1 MHWTIIGGGIQGTTV
16 AIKLRNEGISSNQL
30 TIIDPYPSLCEQF
43 NEYTKRI
50 SMPFLRSPFV
60 HHIHPQPFHLK
71 QYAKLNQ
78 YTSAYYGPY
87 KRPQRDMFMH
97 HIHDLVHQYDL
108 NNSHIQGIAS
118 KITSHNKGKWQI
130 ELHNG
135 KYVDTD
141 CVVIANGC
149 NHQPFIPSLFI
160 DKPRVTH
167 IFDKNYD
174 QTIEEKANHIVG
186 SGISAAHLTLKLIH
200 RQNNH
205 NKLHLWL
212 NKNIEIHDF
221 DADPGW
227 LGPKR
232 MNHLLAMPSPEARLK
247 VINKERHKGSMPMEL
262 FLRLKKQEQA
272 DRLII
277 HHSPIDEI
285 SDDKITSEGCHYDY
299 HHILLATG
307 FHNKVCNQPMIK
319 HLVLDEHAPL
329 NSCGYPSLSDEL
341 EWLPQLFVVG
351 ALADLELGPF
361 ARNIMGGKEGAE
373 RISKALHRLNKKI
386 S

>member
-1 MHWTIIGGGIQGTTV
+1 M
-16 AIKLRNEGISSNQL
+16 
-30 TIIDPYPSLCEQF
+30 PY
-43 NEYTKRI
+43 
-50 SMPFLRSPFV
+50 LRSPFV
-60 HHIHPQPFHLK
+60 HHIHPKPFHLK
-71 QYAKLNQ
+71 QYARYHQ

>member
-174 QTIEEKANHIVG
+174 QTIEEK
-186 SGISAAHLTLKLIH
+186 S
-200 RQNNH
+200 
-205 NKLHLWL
+205 
-212 NKNIEIHDF
+212 
-221 DADPGW
+221 
-227 LGPKR
+227 
-232 MNHLLAMPSPEARLK
+232 
-247 VINKERHKGSMPMEL
+247 
-262 FLRLKKQEQA
+262 
-272 DRLII
+272 
-277 HHSPIDEI
+277 
-285 SDDKITSEGCHYDY
+285 
-299 HHILLATG
+299 
-307 FHNKVCNQPMIK
+307 
-319 HLVLDEHAPL
+319 
-329 NSCGYPSLSDEL
+329 
-341 EWLPQLFVVG
+341 
-351 ALADLELGPF
+351 
-361 ARNIMGGKEGAE
+361 
-373 RISKALHRLNKKI
+373 
-386 S
+386 

>member
-16 AIKLRNEGISSNQL
+16 ALKLIDEGIKNKQL

-43 NEYTKRI
+43 NQYTHRI
-50 SMPFLRSPFV
+50 SMPYLRSPFV

-78 YTSAYYGPY
+78 YTSSYYGPY

-97 HIHDLVHQYDL
+97 HIHDLVHQYNL
-108 NNSHIQGIAS
+108 NECHIQGTAS
-118 KITSHNKGKWQI
+118 KLNHLKSGHWQI
-130 ELHNG
+130 ELLNG
-135 KYVDTD
+135 QQIQTD

-149 NHQPFIPSLFI
+149 NHKPLIPSQFI
-160 DKPRVTH
+160 DIPHATH

-174 QTIEEKANHIVG
+174 PNIESNADHIVG

-200 RQNNH
+200 KQKND
-205 NKLHLWL
+205 KKVHLWF

-227 LGPKR
+227 LGPKK
-232 MNHLLAMPSPEARLK
+232 MNHLMALPSPKARLK
-247 VINKERHKGSMPMEL
+247 LINEERHKGSMPMEL

-272 DRLII
+272 GRLLI
-277 HHSPIDEI
+277 HHSPIDEVNDKQII
-285 SDDKITSEGCHYDY
+285 SEDKHYHY
-299 HHILLATG
+299 HQIILATG
-307 FHNKVCNQPMIK
+307 FHNQICEQPMIK
-319 HLVLDEHAPL
+319 QLIAEESAPI
-329 NSCGYPSLSDEL
+329 NSCGYPLLSEEL
-341 EWLPQLFVVG
+341 EWLPKLFVVG
-351 ALADLELGPF
+351 GLADLELGPF

-373 RISKALHRLNKKI
+373 RISRAMHRLYKKI